1 MPRKASGAKKVSII
15 REIQNNGDIYVYE
28 RKTIYDPIK
37 RYNRSIGKTLIGK
50 IPKGQTE
57 MIDTRPKKKSVVV
70 LEDQMAK
77 EAKVS
82 RRHVGMLDIVA
93 HVAEKSGV
101 AKQLQKAIPNDIG
114 LRQKIQ
120 TLAWYGFASD
130 GDS

>member
-1 MPRKASGAKKVSII
+1 MLFVDIEPKSQIIRTQNKRKDYMPRKASGAKKVSII

-101 AKQLQKAIPNDIG
+101 AKQL
-114 LRQKIQ
+114 
-120 TLAWYGFASD
+120 
-130 GDS
+130 